1 MRPEFV
7 HQLARELQLPHDAVA
22 AAIRT
27 SHARIRRVVFEKRN
41 GEQRIAYQP
50 SATVKPILI
59 WLRLRI
65 LSTLPTSS
73 IATAFKTGA
82 SILLNAT
89 AHRNARYSVRVDIK
103 NFFPSI
109 TAEDVANLL
118 KQSTGR
124 FAPDWD
130 PADIAALVDQVC
142 FDRLHRLPIGFPTSP
157 DLANAVMYS
166 LDTAL
171 LSEISDNS
179 RYGLAVLTRYA
190 DDFVFSTDQRG
201 ACAKFVDHFRTALNK
216 CKSPCL
222 KINEA
227 KTRYMS
233 RAGGSTL
240 ITGLRINNQE
250 AVRVHADYRDHVRLL
265 LHLLKGGRL
274 RTDDRAKLT
283 GHLAFIQHVDPQL
296 FTRLSFKYA
305 DQIAELR
312 NPG

>member
-7 HQLARELQLPHDAVA
+7 HQLARELQLPQDTVA
-22 AAIRT
+22 TAIRT

-50 SATVKPILI
+50 SATVKPILV

-65 LSTLPTSS
+65 LSALPTSP
-73 IATAFKTGA
+73 IATAFKSGA
-82 SILLNAT
+82 SILHNA
-89 AHRNARYSVRVDIK
+89 AIHRHARYSVRVDIK
-103 NFFPSI
+103 DFFPSI
-109 TAEDVANLL
+109 TAQDVAHLL
-118 KQSTGR
+118 KQSTGG
-124 FAPDWD
+124 ATPDWYAD
-130 PADIAALVDQVC
+130 DIAALIDRVC

-157 DLANAVMYS
+157 DLANAVMYPF
-166 LDTAL
+166 DTAL
-171 LSEISDNS
+171 LGEISDHA
-179 RYGLAVLTRYA
+179 RYGAAALTRYA
-190 DDFVFSTDQRG
+190 DDFVFSTDQPG
-201 ACAKFVDHFRTALNK
+201 ACARFVAHFRTALNK
-216 CKSPCL
+216 CKSPRL

-240 ITGLRINNQE
+240 ITGLRISNQE

-265 LHLLKGGRL
+265 LHLLKDGRL
-274 RTDDRAKLT
+274 RTDERAKLT
-283 GHLAFIQHVDPQL
+283 GHLAFIQHVDPRL

-312 NPG
+312 GPG